1 VRKSILF
8 VDDEPLVL
16 QGLRRM
22 LHDLRKDWDMHF
34 AENGEQAL
42 ALMSRTT
49 VDVVVSDMRMPGMNG
64 AQLLNHVMV
73 RFPKTVRIILSGHA
87 DKDLILKC
95 VGSTHQYLSK
105 PCEPQALRATVARA
119 TLLESSL
126 ENEQL
131 RRLVGRMDR
140 LPSIPAL
147 YVRIVDR
154 LQSSDVALDEIGE
167 IVARDPGMTAK
178 LLKLVNSAFFG
189 LRREISSPTEAV
201 VYLGLDTVKSLVLS
215 IDAFSQFESASLS
228 GVPIDRFWGH
238 SLNVATAA
246 RQIAI
251 LEDAGQKVAEESFAA
266 GLLHDTGKLILAFN
280 FPERYGLSIKQA
292 METKQSLSAIEQ
304 EQLGAD
310 HAAVGGY
317 LLGLWGLP
325 VPVVEAIALHHRP
338 ASVPSGPFSPLLA
351 VHVADA
357 LTNSTHPADGLAG
370 VADPDETCLAE
381 AGVQPRLDLWR
392 REVSGQ
398 PLAAA

>member
-1 VRKSILF
+1 
-8 VDDEPLVL
+8 
-16 QGLRRM
+16 M
-22 LHDLRKDWDMHF
+22 LHDLRKEWDMHF
-34 AENGEQAL
+34 VESGEQAL
-42 ALMSRTT
+42 ALMSGTT

-64 AQLLNHVMV
+64 AQLLNHIMV

-95 VGSTHQYLSK
+95 VGSTHQYLAK
-105 PCEPQALRATVARA
+105 PCDPQALRATIARA
-119 TLLESSL
+119 TRLESSL

-131 RRLVGRMDR
+131 RRLVGQMDR

-147 YVRIVDR
+147 YVRIVER

-189 LRREISSPTEAV
+189 LRREISSPAEAV

-215 IDAFSQFESASLS
+215 IDAFSQFDSAGLT
-228 GVPIDRFWGH
+228 GFPIGRFWGH

-246 RQIAI
+246 RQIAL
-251 LEDAGQKVAEESFAA
+251 LEDAGQNVADESFAA

-280 FPERYGLSIKQA
+280 FPEPYSLCLKKA
-292 METKQSLSAIEQ
+292 VETKQSLSVTEQ
-304 EQLGAD
+304 EQFGAD

-325 VPVVEAIALHHRP
+325 VPVVEAIASHHRP
-338 ASVPSGPFSPLLA
+338 DSVPSRPFSPILV
-351 VHVADA
+351 VHAADA
-357 LTNSTHPADGLAG
+357 LTNSTDPAAGLAG
-370 VADPDETCLAE
+370 VVDADETCLAE
-381 AGVQPRLDLWR
+381 AGVQPRLGLWR
-392 REVSGQ
+392 RELSSQSV
-398 PLAAA
+398 AAA